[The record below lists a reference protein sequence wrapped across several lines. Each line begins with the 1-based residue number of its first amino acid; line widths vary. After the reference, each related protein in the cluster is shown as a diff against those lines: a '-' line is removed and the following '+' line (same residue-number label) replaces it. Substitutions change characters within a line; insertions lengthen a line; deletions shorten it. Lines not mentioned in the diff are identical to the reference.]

1 MQQTWLTSSGLTD
14 VLWSSIL
21 PFGWVMQGQPET
33 GPEAF
38 ISLCAERSTVVQ
50 VLRPETV
57 FFPQRPP
64 LCFLFSFIHLS
75 DSDKQRLHQPG
86 AKEFPLLTWRG
97 LSWYQRSPT
106 QECFVNLSTFKNNN
120 STVQILFTSL
130 FYSVRTSTAKERTT
144 DLTVIP
150 MTIISTLNKEGKP
163 QKVIAG
169 KADCLQSTPSK
180 QTNGKLNIRERCVK
194 KASQGVGWGWCQSIK
209 SHHIHLQ
216 ESSYNNYIPNI
227 ESETQRQYQ
236 NYLTCDKEKKS
247 WTASSQCSKTT
258 TKWFTAWTSITP

>member
-1 MQQTWLTSSGLTD
+1 MEFNSALWVGNARTARDWSWSIYFLVCWKINRCPSLTSWNS
-14 VLWSSIL
+14 
-21 PFGWVMQGQPET
+21 F
-33 GPEAF
+33 
-38 ISLCAERSTVVQ
+38 
-50 VLRPETV
+50 
-57 FFPQRPP
+57 FFPQIPP

-75 DSDKQRLHQPG
+75 DTDKQRLHQPG